1 MFMTNSAPAQSIIAR
16 FAIFLVAI
24 STLFLAGCATTRVI
38 DSDVTAFQTWKTA
51 PPGPGTPYRF
61 ERLPSQQASGA
72 QQGVIEAA
80 ARPALAKVGLVP
92 SDTAPRYSVQVL
104 LNTQLVERVLA
115 DPFGYGGYGGYG
127 GFGGFGGIGGFPGNG
142 RFGPG
147 FYGQGGSRG
156 ASFGLAFPL
165 WTYESATF
173 KHELTVLMRDLG
185 TQQVAFETRA
195 VHFGPW
201 NDSLNLLPA
210 LLEAA
215 LRGFPQPPEGT
226 RRINVELQQPVNG
239 P

>member
-1 MFMTNSAPAQSIIAR
+1 MPNPAPAKAFIAR
-16 FAIFLVAI
+16 CAIFLIAI
-24 STLFLAGCATTRVI
+24 STLFLAGCSTVRVI

-61 ERLPSQQASGA
+61 ERLPSQQATAA

-92 SDTAPRYSVQVL
+92 NDAAPRYSVQVL
-104 LNTQLVERVLA
+104 LSTQLVERVLA
-115 DPFGYGGYGGYG
+115 DPFGYGGYGG
-127 GFGGFGGIGGFPGNG
+127 FGGFGGIGGFPGHG

-147 FYGQGGSRG
+147 FYGHGGSRG

-173 KHELTVLMRDLG
+173 KHELTVLMRDLA

-195 VHFGPW
+195 LHFGPW
-201 NDSLNLLPA
+201 NDSLNILPA
-210 LLEAA
+210 LLDAA

-226 RRINVELQQPVNG
+226 RRVHVELQPPVNG

>member
-1 MFMTNSAPAQSIIAR
+1 MPNPTAARSSIAR
-16 FAIFLVAI
+16 YAIFLIAI
-24 STLFLAGCATTRVI
+24 SAMFLAGCASTRVI
-38 DSDVTAFQTWKTA
+38 DSDVTAYQTWKTA

-61 ERLPSQQASGA
+61 ERLPSQQATGA

-80 ARPALAKVGLVP
+80 ARSALAKVGLVP
-92 SDTAPRYSVQVL
+92 SDTTARYSVQVL

-115 DPFGYGGYGGYG
+115 DPFGYGGYGGFG
-127 GFGGFGGIGGFPGNG
+127 GFGGFPGQG

-156 ASFGLAFPL
+156 ASFGLAFPV
-165 WTYESATF
+165 WAYESASF

-185 TQQVAFETRA
+185 SQQVAFETRA
-195 VHFGPW
+195 LHFGPW

-210 LLEAA
+210 LLDAA

-226 RRINVELQQPVNG
+226 RRILVELQKPVHG

>member
-1 MFMTNSAPAQSIIAR
+1 MPNPAPAKAFIAR
-16 FAIFLVAI
+16 CAIFLIAT
-24 STLFLAGCATTRVI
+24 STLFLAGCSTVRVI

-61 ERLPSQQASGA
+61 ERLPSQQATAA

-92 SDTAPRYSVQVL
+92 NDTAPRYSVQVL

-115 DPFGYGGYGGYG
+115 DPFGYGGYGGFG
-127 GFGGFGGIGGFPGNG
+127 GFGGFPGHG

-147 FYGQGGSRG
+147 FYGHGGSRG

-173 KHELTVLMRDLG
+173 KHELTVLMRDLA

-195 VHFGPW
+195 LHFGPW
-201 NDSLNLLPA
+201 NDSLNILPA
-210 LLEAA
+210 LLDAA

>member
-1 MFMTNSAPAQSIIAR
+1 MPNPTAARSSIAR
-16 FAIFLVAI
+16 YAIFLIAI
-24 STLFLAGCATTRVI
+24 SAMFLAGCASTRVI
-38 DSDVTAFQTWKTA
+38 DSDVTAYQTWKTA

-61 ERLPSQQASGA
+61 ERLPSQQATGA

-80 ARPALAKVGLVP
+80 ARSALAKVGLVH
-92 SDTAPRYSVQVL
+92 SDTTARYSVQVL

-127 GFGGFGGIGGFPGNG
+127 GFGGFGGFPGQG

-156 ASFGLAFPL
+156 ASFGLAFPV
-165 WTYESATF
+165 WAYESASF

-185 TQQVAFETRA
+185 SQQVAFETRA
-195 VHFGPW
+195 LHFGPW

-210 LLEAA
+210 LLDAA

-226 RRINVELQQPVNG
+226 RRILVELQKPVNG